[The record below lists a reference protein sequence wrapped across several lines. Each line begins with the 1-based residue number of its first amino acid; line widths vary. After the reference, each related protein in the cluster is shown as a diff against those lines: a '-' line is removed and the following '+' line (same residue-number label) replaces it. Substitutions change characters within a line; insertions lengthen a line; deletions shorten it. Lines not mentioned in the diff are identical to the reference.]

1 MIKEFKIKN
10 KKILSSG
17 RTFIIA
23 EIGINHQ
30 GNFDMCKKMIFEAK
44 KAGAD
49 AVKLQTI
56 NHEESYL
63 KSTNSFKVFKN
74 KNFNDEQLKKL
85 INYSNKM
92 KILFFTTPGD
102 RSSVARLKK
111 LNIPAI
117 KISSGLFNNLPI
129 IEEVLKLKKPIIFSC
144 GLANINEIR
153 KIIEL
158 VKNKS
163 KKFCLLK
170 CTSLYPAPDNSLNL
184 NSIMKLKKEFNI
196 PIGYS
201 DHTKDF
207 LASIVAVTNGA
218 TILEKHFTLNKK
230 LKGGDHHLSLE
241 PKEFQEYV
249 KLIRRIEIMGGKKNQ
264 FPSKSE
270 LNQRQNFHR
279 YLVLNTKK
287 NEGQKLRLK
296 DLNFMRIPKTNNS
309 ILAFNY
315 KKFINKKINKNK
327 KKLQILRKE
336 DFS

>member
-30 GNFDMCKKMIFEAK
+30 GNFNICKKMIVEAK

-63 KSTNSFKVFKN
+63 KSTSSFKIFKN
-74 KNFNDEQLKKL
+74 KNFNDKKITEL
-85 INYSNKM
+85 IKFSNK
-92 KILFFTTPGD
+92 IGIIFFTTPGD
-102 RSSVARLKK
+102 LSSVARLKK
-111 LNIPAI
+111 LKIPAI

-129 IEEVLKLKKPIIFSC
+129 IEEVLRLKKPIIFSC

-153 KIIEL
+153 KIIKF
-158 VKNKS
+158 VKNKTQ
-163 KKFCLLK
+163 KFCLLK
-170 CTSLYPAPDNSLNL
+170 CTSLYPAPDDSLNL

-241 PKEFQEYV
+241 PKEFREYV

-264 FPSKSE
+264 FPSKKE
-270 LNQRQNFHR
+270 LHQRQNFHR
-279 YLVLNTKK
+279 YLVLKK
-287 NEGQKLRLK
+287 KLNKGQKLKLT
-296 DLNFMRIPKTNNS
+296 DVNFMRIPKTKNS
-309 ILAFNY
+309 ILAFDY
-315 KKFINKKINKNK
+315 KKFINKKINKNIKAFKILK
-327 KKLQILRKE
+327 KI
-336 DFS
+336 DFN